1 MWQAQLLHDIIGN
14 PYNILSPPIQNKGW
28 KTSQIYK
35 LAESSYYE
43 RKENGQLDPLCLMA
57 LADSLEES
65 ELNEGIYKEIIIA
78 LRKKEK
84 QIAKYR
90 GFWPVD
96 WVLGKEQNEQN
107 K

>member
-1 MWQAQLLHDIIGN
+1 
-14 PYNILSPPIQNKGW
+14 
-28 KTSQIYK
+28 
-35 LAESSYYE
+35 
-43 RKENGQLDPLCLMA
+43 MA